1 MQKDTNGMLPKTH
14 LLCFCFPINK
24 PKLSKFIF
32 TCPLV
37 WRLYSLNKA
46 KLYHLNISTSARKFL
61 LCFGLFM
68 RYRVLGFSL
77 SHYTC
82 GITSRAELLGIAG
95 TSSNPKVKDWKLV
108 VGGS

>member
-46 KLYHLNISTSARKFL
+46 KLYHLYL
-61 LCFGLFM
+61 L
-68 RYRVLGFSL
+68 VQ
-77 SHYTC
+77 
-82 GITSRAELLGIAG
+82 
-95 TSSNPKVKDWKLV
+95 
-108 VGGS
+108 GSFYYALAYL